1 MEMKCVKNY
10 DYVRRTST
18 CRYEENATYDDLYGK
33 QLISM
38 LCVSFDLIILI
49 FMKHNAALIA
59 KRHIVQ

>member
-33 QLISM
+33 QLLYDFHAVCFIW
-38 LCVSFDLIILI
+38 FDYS
-49 FMKHNAALIA
+49 
-59 KRHIVQ
+59 HIYEA